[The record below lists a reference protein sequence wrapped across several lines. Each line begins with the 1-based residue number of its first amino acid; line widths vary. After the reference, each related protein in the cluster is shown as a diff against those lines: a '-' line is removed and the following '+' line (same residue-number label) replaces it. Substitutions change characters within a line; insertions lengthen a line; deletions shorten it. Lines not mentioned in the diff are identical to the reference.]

1 MRRRYSKEYVET
13 ASGVAWFDR
22 EQWQRLREVAAD
34 PERLEESYEAWVAMA
49 ERAIR
54 HLEATGMLIERVPV
68 DTEELIAWC
77 KDRARSIDS
86 SARAEFVARQLRK
99 GSPVGM
105 SATTSW

>member
-1 MRRRYSKEYVET
+1 MRRRYSKESVE
-13 ASGVAWFDR
+13 AAPGVAWFDR

-54 HLEATGMLIERVPV
+54 RLEAAGMLIERVPV

-77 KDRARSIDS
+77 KDRARPIDS
-86 SARAEFVARQLRK
+86 SARAEFTACQLRK
-99 GSPVGM
+99 VHLSE
-105 SATTSW
+105 

>member
-1 MRRRYSKEYVET
+1 MRRRYSKESVEA

-54 HLEATGMLIERVPV
+54 RLEAAGMLIERVPV
-68 DTEELIAWC
+68 DAEELIAWC
-77 KDRARSIDS
+77 KDRARPIDS

-99 GSPVGM
+99 VHPSE
-105 SATTSW
+105 